1 MGGADLPGLDDL
13 STDDDEHD
21 QVHIVTIHTVYISV
35 SLCSWMTSLKKLN
48 LAVLL
53 NYHLKWL

>member
-21 QVHIVTIHTVYISV
+21 QVHIVINTYCVYKC
-35 SLCSWMTSLKKLN
+35 LTL
-48 LAVLL
+48 
-53 NYHLKWL
+53 